1 MLAQKGKSLDYEFP
15 DITAKPGQFLPSI
28 FSPTDKGDFDV
39 EKMNQKVRE
48 DATDLQKKLLEER
61 QKKIEQEKKQRQ
73 EELAK
78 TAGSEETQK
87 EMVRKGLASLG
98 LEGQKQPDSQ
108 DEIEKRK
115 KMMANLKEII
125 KE

>member
-1 MLAQKGKSLDYEFP
+1 M
-15 DITAKPGQFLPSI
+15 FLPSI
-28 FSPTDKGDFDV
+28 FSPAEKGDFDV
-39 EKMNQKVRE
+39 EKMDQKVRE
-48 DATDLQKKLLEER
+48 DATDLQKKLHEER

-73 EELAK
+73 AELAA
-78 TAGSEETQK
+78 TAGSEEAQK

-98 LEGQKQPDSQ
+98 LEGKKQQTQ

-115 KMMANLKEII
+115 KMMANLKEIM